1 MRVGNN
7 GAAIDSWERWELL
20 CYGSQELYFDMKS
33 KTDRRLFDQ
42 VRDRNTYNYHFGTV
56 IPRSSKRDVPTC
68 EKCGTRL
75 VRLTVKGWMYG
86 PYCPLCGNHMPDLP
100 KELLKEG

>member
-20 CYGSQELYFDMKS
+20 CYDSQELYFDMKS

-68 EKCGTRL
+68 EKCGTRP

>member
-56 IPRSSKRDVPTC
+56 IPRSSKRIAPAC
-68 EKCGTRL
+68 EKCGFRP
-75 VRLTVKGWMYG
+75 VRLTFKGWMYG
-86 PYCPLCGNHMPDLP
+86 PYCPLCGSRMPDLP

>member
-7 GAAIDSWERWELL
+7 GTVMNIGDQWALLNYDELK
-20 CYGSQELYFDMKS
+20 LYFDMKS

-68 EKCGTRL
+68 EKCGFRPVGL
-75 VRLTVKGWMYG
+75 SVKGWMYG
-86 PYCPLCGNHMPDLP
+86 PYCPLCGSRVPDLP

>member
-56 IPRSSKRDVPTC
+56 IPRSSKSDVPTC
-68 EKCGTRL
+68 EKCGTRP